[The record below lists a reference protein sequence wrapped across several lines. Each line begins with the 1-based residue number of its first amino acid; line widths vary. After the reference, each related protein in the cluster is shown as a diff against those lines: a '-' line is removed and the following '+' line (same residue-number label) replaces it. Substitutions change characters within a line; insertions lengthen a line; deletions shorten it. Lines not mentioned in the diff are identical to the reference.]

1 MVDELLPLIV
11 SMHSLRCLWDSSSYF
26 TFFITQMSIITDC
39 RPKYFYKGILRI
51 KKPLTPSPQNKRI
64 KKKKPDEILLRR
76 RNIFLHVKELYCWL
90 PRSENKR
97 FLNLLVWMPLSPFAA
112 ASGIDLSC
120 SFSWPL
126 LWPGCPSPST
136 CRSISGDGVKVGGGG
151 VCGRDGEGEQEH
163 DHIGTI
169 QKKCVLADT
178 VLIFQRN

>member
-1 MVDELLPLIV
+1 M
-11 SMHSLRCLWDSSSYF
+11 SMRQ
-26 TFFITQMSIITDC
+26 FFIFHFFYNTDVNHHRLQTQVLLQRDPT
-39 RPKYFYKGILRI
+39 YQE
-51 KKPLTPSPQNKRI
+51 TPYTSPP
-64 KKKKPDEILLRR
+64 KKKFKKKTNKILLRR
-76 RNIFLHVKELYCWL
+76 RNIFLHVKALYCWL